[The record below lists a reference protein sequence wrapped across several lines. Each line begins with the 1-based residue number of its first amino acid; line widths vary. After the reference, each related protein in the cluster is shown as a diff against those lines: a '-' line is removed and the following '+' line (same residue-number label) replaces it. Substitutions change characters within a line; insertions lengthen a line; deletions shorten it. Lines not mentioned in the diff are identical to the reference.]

1 MAGLVN
7 PPVFVPTIS
16 TYHAYFSSPDTN
28 LFSREYQAVLEP
40 YLIDPMN
47 VGAAQTPASVSLQ
60 IYASSH
66 QGDPTAILLWHA
78 TPEIAKD
85 CNPGCVSLLHSVS
98 HYVSRMGCLSSQWDD
113 RMFANRGDVSY
124 GTPPL
129 VVWDPTYLHLAPGVY
144 VPSAAAIDTSLDGDP
159 NVTLLGPYS
168 AGDAGAEIIRCRKT
182 FYVPAPYVGLLLSD
196 DLIPV
201 EVWNRL
207 RGAIVYAAAEAACRP
222 VINWLHAAIVRSG
235 PNTYSALVVPNP
247 LAPLPDALLLQHR
260 HRLLLIH
267 LPALKPA
274 LTARQGPVLP
284 KRLER
289 WQWS

>member
-1 MAGLVN
+1 MGR
-7 PPVFVPTIS
+7 PT
-16 TYHAYFSSPDTN
+16 
-28 LFSREYQAVLEP
+28 
-40 YLIDPMN
+40 
-47 VGAAQTPASVSLQ
+47 
-60 IYASSH
+60 
-66 QGDPTAILLWHA
+66 
-78 TPEIAKD
+78 
-85 CNPGCVSLLHSVS
+85 
-98 HYVSRMGCLSSQWDD
+98 SQWDNKT
-113 RMFANRGDVSY
+113 FVNQGYVFY
-124 GTPPL
+124 GIAPL
-129 VVWDPTYLHLAPGVY
+129 AVWDPTYLHLDPAVY
-144 VPSAAAIDTSLDGDP
+144 VTSATTIDTSLTGDP
-159 NVTLLGPYS
+159 NITLLGAYVAGD

-267 LPALKPA
+267 LPGLETSINCAAGTCIAKTVGEVAVELRETRLKNKRVWNKNRIRERQITSA
-274 LTARQGPVLP
+274 RTSLTCLTWCRLQTLKTSPQPGRTLRGP
-284 KRLER
+284 
-289 WQWS
+289 